1 MTHCTQLML
10 FEMIASAAGPV
21 LTHDTFREA
30 MESMPQASLP
40 VCPYG
45 SLIPGK
51 VDFCDAFRLSSF
63 EDDGSDNGLIVPMT
77 EIMDGTP

>member
-1 MTHCTQLML
+1 
-10 FEMIASAAGPV
+10 MIATAAGPV

-30 MESMPQASLP
+30 MESIPQASLP
-40 VCPYG
+40 ECPYG
-45 SLIPGK
+45 SLAPGK